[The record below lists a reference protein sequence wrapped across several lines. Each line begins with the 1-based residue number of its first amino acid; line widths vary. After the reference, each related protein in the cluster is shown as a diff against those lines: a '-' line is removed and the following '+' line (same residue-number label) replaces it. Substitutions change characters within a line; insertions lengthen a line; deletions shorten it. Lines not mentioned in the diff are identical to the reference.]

1 MFSSPGEE
9 QPMSAI
15 TKKILLWLGL
25 AFVVYTIIVNPA
37 KAADLA
43 QEAFGGISD
52 AGQSL
57 GDFFDA
63 LVS

>member
-1 MFSSPGEE
+1 MT
-9 QPMSAI
+9 AI
-15 TKKILLWLGL
+15 AKKILLWLGL
-25 AFVVYTIIVNPA
+25 AVVVYTIIANPA

-43 QEAFGGISD
+43 QEAFGGISE

-63 LVS
+63 LVT

>member
-1 MFSSPGEE
+1 
-9 QPMSAI
+9 MSTV

-25 AFVVYTIIVNPA
+25 AFVVYTIIVSPA

-43 QEAFGGISD
+43 QEAFGGISE
-52 AGQSL
+52 AGRSL